1 MNTSPDGIEQDAL
14 EALNLRPRHVSE
26 EELRV
31 YEAYAAEILAALGL
45 DLETPATRDTPRR
58 FIEAL
63 FDATEGYDG
72 DPNLLRVFETEC
84 HSGPSCR
91 VSQIIEGPIHFFSL
105 CEHHALPFFGHVYVG
120 YIARE
125 NIIGLSKLT
134 RLVRVFTKRLAVQER
149 IGQQI
154 ADALDAIIRPYG
166 IAVYLEA
173 RHLCVEMRGVR
184 EAEPRT
190 FTTVWRGEYE
200 SNPVVRAEFSSAIG
214 SSRG

>member
-14 EALNLRPRHVSE
+14 EALSLRPRHVSE

-154 ADALDAIIRPYG
+154 ADVWKCEASGRPNRGPSQRYG
-166 IAVYLEA
+166 GASTKATQSCEPNSIQ
-173 RHLCVEMRGVR
+173 RSGRRGG
-184 EAEPRT
+184 EQC
-190 FTTVWRGEYE
+190 RGT
-200 SNPVVRAEFSSAIG
+200 
-214 SSRG
+214 